1 MGDNEKTTSVGW
13 IGAGRM
19 GYAMIERL
27 LDAGHDV
34 SVYNRTR
41 SKAEPLAE
49 RGAKLVDT
57 PAQLADRDVVF
68 IMVAASDDLEAVT
81 VGEDGLLTA
90 DASPQIIIDCSTVSA
105 AVSEK
110 IRGLAADRGTTLLAA
125 PVSGNPKVVRSGKL
139 TLAIS
144 GPREAYERAEHLLR
158 LLGRGVTYVGEGE
171 VARLVKICHNVFLG
185 VVAQSLAEITV
196 LAEQGGTSRQAFL
209 EFLNNSVMGSVFTR
223 YKSPALVNLDFSP
236 TFTNVLLRKDFDLG
250 LEAAREFGVP
260 MPVAALTAEMVSS
273 AVGAGHTSE
282 DFATLLLE
290 QARRSG
296 VELVSENAGCRRRF
310 GDRREWVSRGPFR
323 LRGTWAS
330 TTKNA
335 STSPGS
341 ATTGS
346 AARRRR
352 SRRVSAA
359 PFCCST
365 STTSATRRRPG
376 SVVRSAT
383 R

>member
-1 MGDNEKTTSVGW
+1 MENNQETMSVGW

-19 GYAMIERL
+19 GYALIERL

-41 SKAEPLAE
+41 SKAEPLAA

-90 DASPQIIIDCSTVSA
+90 DVSPQIIVDSSTVSA
-105 AVSEK
+105 AISEK
-110 IRGLAADRGTTLLAA
+110 VRGLAANRGTALLAA

-139 TLAIS
+139 TLAVS
-144 GPREAYERAEHLLR
+144 GPREAYESAEHLLR
-158 LLGRGVTYVGEGE
+158 PLGRGVTYVGDGE

-196 LAEQGGTSRQAFL
+196 LAEQGGTSREAFL

-223 YKSPALVNLDFSP
+223 YKSPALVNLDFTP
-236 TFTNVLLRKDFDLG
+236 TFTNILLRKDFDLG
-250 LEAAREFGVP
+250 LEAARQYGVP
-260 MPVAALTAEMVSS
+260 MPVAALSAEMVSS
-273 AVGAGHTSE
+273 AIGAGHTTE

-296 VELVSENAGCRRRF
+296 VELVSEDADVDDGL
-310 GDRREWVSRGPFR
+310 GVPEDE
-323 LRGTWAS
+323 
-330 TTKNA
+330 
-335 STSPGS
+335 
-341 ATTGS
+341 
-346 AARRRR
+346 
-352 SRRVSAA
+352 
-359 PFCCST
+359 
-365 STTSATRRRPG
+365 
-376 SVVRSAT
+376 
-383 R
+383 

>member
-1 MGDNEKTTSVGW
+1 MGDSELTTSVGW

-19 GYAMIERL
+19 GYALIERL
-27 LDAGHDV
+27 LDAGYEV

-68 IMVAASDDLEAVT
+68 IMVAASDDLEAVA

-90 DASPQIIIDCSTVSA
+90 DVSPQVIVDCSTVSA
-105 AVSEK
+105 AVSER

-144 GPREAYERAEHLLR
+144 GPREAYDRTEHLLR
-158 LLGRGVTYVGEGE
+158 PLGRGVTYVGEGE

-223 YKSPALVNLDFSP
+223 YKSPALVNLDF
-236 TFTNVLLRKDFDLG
+236 
-250 LEAAREFGVP
+250 
-260 MPVAALTAEMVSS
+260 
-273 AVGAGHTSE
+273 
-282 DFATLLLE
+282 
-290 QARRSG
+290 
-296 VELVSENAGCRRRF
+296 
-310 GDRREWVSRGPFR
+310 
-323 LRGTWAS
+323 
-330 TTKNA
+330 
-335 STSPGS
+335 
-341 ATTGS
+341 
-346 AARRRR
+346 
-352 SRRVSAA
+352 
-359 PFCCST
+359 
-365 STTSATRRRPG
+365 
-376 SVVRSAT
+376 
-383 R
+383 

>member
-1 MGDNEKTTSVGW
+1 LQSSWEIELGDNEKTTSVGW

-68 IMVAASDDLEAVT
+68 VMVAASDDLEAVT
-81 VGEDGLLTA
+81 VGEDGLLTT
-90 DASPQIIIDCSTVSA
+90 DASPQIVIDCSTVSA

-144 GPREAYERAEHLLR
+144 GPREAYERAEPILR

-250 LEAAREFGVP
+250 LEAAREHGVP

-273 AVGAGHTSE
+273 AIGAGHTSE

-296 VELVSENAGCRRRF
+296 VELVSENAVVDDG
-310 GDRREWVSRGPFR
+310 
-323 LRGTWAS
+323 LGTDA
-330 TTKNA
+330 N
-335 STSPGS
+335 G
-341 ATTGS
+341 
-346 AARRRR
+346 
-352 SRRVSAA
+352 
-359 PFCCST
+359 
-365 STTSATRRRPG
+365 
-376 SVVRSAT
+376 
-383 R
+383 

>member
-1 MGDNEKTTSVGW
+1 MGDNEKATSVGW

-19 GYAMIERL
+19 GYALIERL

-110 IRGLAADRGTTLLAA
+110 IRGLAADRGTALLAA

-144 GPREAYERAEHLLR
+144 GPREAYDRAEHLLR
-158 LLGRGVTYVGEGE
+158 PLGRGVTYVGEGE

-223 YKSPALVNLDFSP
+223 YKSPALGEPRLHADVHKYLAAQG
-236 TFTNVLLRKDFDLG
+236 LRPRPGSRPRVRRADARRRIGRRDGVIGGRCRPHHRGLRDL
-250 LEAAREFGVP
+250 AAG
-260 MPVAALTAEMVSS
+260 T
-273 AVGAGHTSE
+273 G
-282 DFATLLLE
+282 ATLGSRAGLRRGGRR
-290 QARRSG
+290 RRS
-296 VELVSENAGCRRRF
+296 
-310 GDRREWVSRGPFR
+310 GDRRE
-323 LRGTWAS
+323 
-330 TTKNA
+330 
-335 STSPGS
+335 
-341 ATTGS
+341 
-346 AARRRR
+346 
-352 SRRVSAA
+352 
-359 PFCCST
+359 
-365 STTSATRRRPG
+365 
-376 SVVRSAT
+376 
-383 R
+383 

>member
-1 MGDNEKTTSVGW
+1 MENNQGTTSVGW

-19 GYAMIERL
+19 GYALIERL

-41 SKAEPLAE
+41 SKAEPLAA

-90 DASPQIIIDCSTVSA
+90 DVSPQIIVDSSTVSA

-110 IRGLAADRGTTLLAA
+110 IRGLAADRGTALLAA

-139 TLAIS
+139 TLAVS
-144 GPREAYERAEHLLR
+144 GPREAYESAEHLLR
-158 LLGRGVTYVGEGE
+158 PLGRGVTYVGDGE

-196 LAEQGGTSRQAFL
+196 LAEQGGTSREAFL

-223 YKSPALVNLDFSP
+223 YKSPALVNLDFTP
-236 TFTNVLLRKDFDLG
+236 TFTNILLRKDFDLG
-250 LEAAREFGVP
+250 LEAARQYGVP
-260 MPVAALTAEMVSS
+260 MPVAALSAEMVSS
-273 AVGAGHTSE
+273 AIGAGHTTE

-296 VELVSENAGCRRRF
+296 VELVSEDADVDDGL
-310 GDRREWVSRGPFR
+310 GVPEDE
-323 LRGTWAS
+323 
-330 TTKNA
+330 
-335 STSPGS
+335 
-341 ATTGS
+341 
-346 AARRRR
+346 
-352 SRRVSAA
+352 
-359 PFCCST
+359 
-365 STTSATRRRPG
+365 
-376 SVVRSAT
+376 
-383 R
+383 

>member
-68 IMVAASDDLEAVT
+68 VMVAASEDLEAVT

-90 DASPQIIIDCSTVSA
+90 DASPQIVIDCSTVSA

-110 IRGLAADRGTTLLAA
+110 IRGLAADRGTALLAA

-144 GPREAYERAEHLLR
+144 GPREAYDRAEHLLR
-158 LLGRGVTYVGEGE
+158 PLGRGVTYVGDGE

-185 VVAQSLAEITV
+185 VVAQSLSEITV

-223 YKSPALVNLDFSP
+223 YKSPAFVNLDFSP

-250 LEAAREFGVP
+250 LQAAREHGVP
-260 MPVAALTAEMVSS
+260 MPVAALAAEMVSS

-296 VELVSENAGCRRRF
+296 VELVSENAIVDDG
-310 GDRREWVSRGPFR
+310 
-323 LRGTWAS
+323 LGTDA
-330 TTKNA
+330 N
-335 STSPGS
+335 G
-341 ATTGS
+341 
-346 AARRRR
+346 
-352 SRRVSAA
+352 
-359 PFCCST
+359 
-365 STTSATRRRPG
+365 
-376 SVVRSAT
+376 
-383 R
+383 